1 MPYYTNSRYV
11 KGLGQGVRTG
21 IWDLPSDRR
30 RDNRREMRDK
40 RQTTIYF
47 MQRLES
53 LAGEIRRLAAEAK
66 DKGWT
71 ISLSVSSTDKIIW
84 WATAGESEAEG
95 HNKKIV
101 IGGHVWDNASSEC
114 FRAIGLA
121 LQFWI
126 SVSISPQVIGSNL
139 ITVHI

>member
-1 MPYYTNSRYV
+1 MPYYTSSRYV

-21 IWDLPSDRR
+21 IWDLPRDRR

-53 LAGEIRRLAAEAK
+53 LAGEIRGLAAEAK

-95 HNKKIV
+95 
-101 IGGHVWDNASSEC
+101 
-114 FRAIGLA
+114 
-121 LQFWI
+121 
-126 SVSISPQVIGSNL
+126 
-139 ITVHI
+139 